1 MRRNKPKKQN
11 HKEKK
16 KSLPIRLNILFLA
29 AFVIFTWIIV
39 ELGIKQIVQGDDY
52 KNQANKQEQSE
63 VSSAVP
69 RGKIYDRN
77 FNAIVTNKALNAITY
92 TRSKSTTQDQ
102 RLKIAK
108 KLSDMIK
115 VDTKKVTERDKKDYW
130 MLTRPKEAKNLITSE
145 ERQKVKDKK
154 LSDDDLYQLQLK
166 RITNKQLNELTDKDM
181 QILAIKRQ
189 MDSGYALTPQYI
201 KNEDVSAKE
210 MAVVSEHLDDLPG
223 VDVTSDWERQY
234 PYKNLLRSV
243 LGSVSSSD
251 EGLPSNLLDHY
262 LSLGYSRN
270 DRVGK
275 SYLEYQYESLLQGQK
290 AKVENITDSKGNVT
304 GTKTVSE
311 GKPGKDLVLTIDID
325 LQKSVEK
332 IIEKKLKA
340 AKAKPSTELL
350 DRAFVVMMD
359 PRNGEVLTMAGK
371 QIKRENG
378 AYKFDDYAL
387 GAMTSSYA
395 MGSAVKGATVLT
407 GLQTGAINLNTVFQ
421 DEPLYIG
428 SQDKNGKKSWKN
440 LGAVNI
446 QRALE
451 QSSNVFMFKTAI
463 ALGKGEYKPHQ
474 ALPIDTA
481 AFDTFRNYFSQ
492 FGLGVK
498 TGIDLPNEM
507 TGYKGTNR
515 LTGFL
520 LDYAIGQYDTY
531 TPLELAQYVSTIA
544 NGGYRLKPQLVKE
557 VRQSDAK
564 KGIGA
569 VVESVQP
576 EVLNKVDMKSSYI
589 EEVQAGFRRVAT
601 KGTAATQLAS
611 ASYKPAAKTGTAQS
625 FYDGPDK
632 SKAGTST
639 YNTTLVAYAPA
650 DNPEVAISV
659 VVPWTYIDYNDRYS
673 ITNEIGREVLDKYFE
688 LKSKQDKEDTQQ
700 KNKNKIE
707 EKAENTTSSD
717 H

>member
-92 TRSKSTTQDQ
+92 TRSKSTSQEQ

-108 KLSDMIK
+108 KLSEMIK

-130 MLTRPKEAKNLITSE
+130 ILTRPKEAKKLITSK
-145 ERQKVKDKK
+145 ERQQAEDKK
-154 LSDDDLYQLQLK
+154 LSDNDLYQLQLK
-166 RITNKQLNELTDKDM
+166 RITDKQMNDLTDKDM

-210 MAVVSEHLDDLPG
+210 MAVVSEHLDELPG
-223 VDVTSDWERQY
+223 VDVTSDWERDY

-251 EGLPSNLLDHY
+251 EGLPSNLLEHY

-290 AKVENITDSKGNVT
+290 AKVENITDSNGNVT

-311 GKPGKDLVLTIDID
+311 GKAGKDLVLTIDID

-332 IIEKKLKA
+332 IIEKNLKS
-340 AKAKPSTELL
+340 AKARASTQLL

-371 QIKRENG
+371 QIKLENG

-387 GAMTSSYA
+387 GNMTSSYA

-428 SQDKNGKKSWKN
+428 QDKNGKKSWKN
-440 LGAVNI
+440 LGSVNI

-463 ALGKGEYKPHQ
+463 AIGKGEYKPHQ

-481 AFDTFRNYFSQ
+481 AFDTFRNHFSQ

-557 VRQSDAK
+557 VREPNAE

-569 VVESVQP
+569 VVQSVQP
-576 EVLNKVDMKSSYI
+576 EVLNKIDMKSEYI
-589 EEVQAGFRRVAT
+589 KEVQAGFRRVMT
-601 KGTAATQLAS
+601 KGTAATQFAS
-611 ASYKPAAKTGTAQS
+611 ASYQPAGKTGTAQS

-632 SKAGTST
+632 SKTGTAA

-650 DNPEVAISV
+650 DNPEIAISV
-659 VVPWTYIDYNDRYS
+659 VVPWAYIDYGAKYT

-700 KNKNKIE
+700 KNKDKIE
-707 EKAENTTSSD
+707 ENATSSND
-717 H
+717 

>member
-1 MRRNKPKKQN
+1 MRRNQPKKQN

-92 TRSKSTTQDQ
+92 TRSKSTSQEQ

-108 KLSDMIK
+108 KLSEMIK

-130 MLTRPKEAKNLITSE
+130 ILTRPNEAKKLITSK
-145 ERQKVKDKK
+145 ERQQAEDKK

-166 RITNKQLNELTDKDM
+166 RITDKQMNDLTDKDM

-210 MAVVSEHLDDLPG
+210 MAVVSEHLDELPG
-223 VDVTSDWERQY
+223 VDVTSDWEREY

-290 AKVENITDSKGNVT
+290 AKVENITDANGNVT

-311 GKPGKDLVLTIDID
+311 GKAGKDLVLTIDID

-332 IIEKKLKA
+332 IIEKNLKS
-340 AKAKPSTELL
+340 AKTRASTQLL

-371 QIKRENG
+371 QIKQENG
-378 AYKFDDYAL
+378 TYKFDDYAL
-387 GAMTSSYA
+387 GNMTSSYA

-428 SQDKNGKKSWKN
+428 QDKNGKKSWKN
-440 LGAVNI
+440 LGSVNI

-463 ALGKGEYKPHQ
+463 AIGKGEYKPHQ

-481 AFDTFRNYFSQ
+481 AFDTFRNHFSQ

-557 VRQSDAK
+557 VREPNAE

-569 VVESVQP
+569 VVQSVQP
-576 EVLNKVDMKSSYI
+576 EVLNKIDMKSEYI
-589 EEVQAGFRRVAT
+589 KEVQAGFRRVMT
-601 KGTAATQLAS
+601 KGTAASQFAS
-611 ASYKPAAKTGTAQS
+611 ASYQPAGKTGTAQS

-632 SKAGTST
+632 SKTGTGT
-639 YNTTLVAYAPA
+639 YNTTLVAYAPV
-650 DNPEVAISV
+650 DNPEIAISV
-659 VVPWTYIDYNDRYS
+659 VVPWAYIDYGAKYT
-673 ITNEIGREVLDKYFE
+673 ITNDIGREVLDKYFE

-700 KNKNKIE
+700 KNKDKIE
-707 EKAENTTSSD
+707 ENATSSN

>member
-92 TRSKSTTQDQ
+92 TRSKSTSQEQ

-108 KLSDMIK
+108 KLSEMIK

-130 MLTRPKEAKNLITSE
+130 ILTRPKEAKKLITSK
-145 ERQKVKDKK
+145 ERQQAEDKK
-154 LSDDDLYQLQLK
+154 LSDNDLYQLQLK
-166 RITNKQLNELTDKDM
+166 RITDKQMNDLTDKDM

-210 MAVVSEHLDDLPG
+210 MAVVSEHLDELPG
-223 VDVTSDWERQY
+223 VDVTSDWERDY

-251 EGLPSNLLDHY
+251 EGLPSNLLEHY

-290 AKVENITDSKGNVT
+290 AKVENITDSNGNVT

-311 GKPGKDLVLTIDID
+311 GKAGKDLVLTIDID

-332 IIEKKLKA
+332 IIEKNLKS
-340 AKAKPSTELL
+340 AKARASTQLL

-371 QIKRENG
+371 QIKLENG

-387 GAMTSSYA
+387 GNMTSSYA

-428 SQDKNGKKSWKN
+428 QDKNGKKSWKN
-440 LGAVNI
+440 LGSVNI

-463 ALGKGEYKPHQ
+463 AIGKGEYKPHQ

-481 AFDTFRNYFSQ
+481 AFDTFRNHFSQ

-557 VRQSDAK
+557 VREPNAE

-569 VVESVQP
+569 VVQSVQP
-576 EVLNKVDMKSSYI
+576 EVLNKIDMKSDYI
-589 EEVQAGFRRVAT
+589 KEVQAGFRRVMT
-601 KGTAATQLAS
+601 KGTAASQFAS
-611 ASYKPAAKTGTAQS
+611 ASYQPAGKTGTAQS

-632 SKAGTST
+632 SKTGTAA

-650 DNPEVAISV
+650 DNPEIAISV
-659 VVPWTYIDYNDRYS
+659 VVPWAYIDYGAKYT

-700 KNKNKIE
+700 KNKDKIE
-707 EKAENTTSSD
+707 ENATSSD
-717 H
+717 N

>member
-92 TRSKSTTQDQ
+92 TRSKSTSQEQ

-108 KLSDMIK
+108 KLSEMIK

-130 MLTRPKEAKNLITSE
+130 ILTRPKEAKKLITSQ
-145 ERQKVKDKK
+145 ERQQAEDKK
-154 LSDDDLYQLQLK
+154 LSDNDLYQLQLK
-166 RITNKQLNELTDKDM
+166 RITDKQMNDLTDKDM

-210 MAVVSEHLDDLPG
+210 MAVVSEHLDELPG
-223 VDVTSDWERQY
+223 VDVTSDWERDY

-251 EGLPSNLLDHY
+251 EGLPSNLLEHY

-290 AKVENITDSKGNVT
+290 AKVENITDSNGNVT

-311 GKPGKDLVLTIDID
+311 GKAGKDLVLTIDID

-332 IIEKKLKA
+332 IIEKNLKS
-340 AKAKPSTELL
+340 AKARASTQLL

-371 QIKRENG
+371 QIKLENG

-387 GAMTSSYA
+387 GNMTSSYA

-428 SQDKNGKKSWKN
+428 QDKNGKKSWKN
-440 LGAVNI
+440 LDSVNI

-463 ALGKGEYKPHQ
+463 AIGKGEYKPHQ

-481 AFDTFRNYFSQ
+481 AFDTFRNHFSQ

-557 VRQSDAK
+557 VREPNAE

-569 VVESVQP
+569 VVQSVQP
-576 EVLNKVDMKSSYI
+576 EVLNKIDMKSEYI
-589 EEVQAGFRRVAT
+589 KEVQAGFRRVMT
-601 KGTAATQLAS
+601 KGTAATQFAS
-611 ASYKPAAKTGTAQS
+611 ASYQPAGKTGTAQS

-632 SKAGTST
+632 SKTGTAA

-650 DNPEVAISV
+650 DNPEIAISV
-659 VVPWTYIDYNDRYS
+659 VVPWAYIDYGAKYT

-700 KNKNKIE
+700 KNKDKIE
-707 EKAENTTSSD
+707 EDATSSNN
-717 H
+717 

>member
-1 MRRNKPKKQN
+1 MRRNKPKTQN

-92 TRSKSTTQDQ
+92 TRSKSTSQEQ

-108 KLSDMIK
+108 KLSEMIK

-130 MLTRPKEAKNLITSE
+130 ILTRPKEAKKLITSK
-145 ERQKVKDKK
+145 ERQQAEDKK
-154 LSDDDLYQLQLK
+154 LSDNDLYQLQLK
-166 RITNKQLNELTDKDM
+166 RITDKQMNDLTDKDM

-210 MAVVSEHLDDLPG
+210 MAVVSEHLDELPG
-223 VDVTSDWERQY
+223 VDVTSDWERDY

-251 EGLPSNLLDHY
+251 EGLPSNLLEHY

-290 AKVENITDSKGNVT
+290 AKVENITDSNGNVT

-311 GKPGKDLVLTIDID
+311 GKAGKDLVLTIDID

-332 IIEKKLKA
+332 IIEKNLKS
-340 AKAKPSTELL
+340 AKARASTQLL

-371 QIKRENG
+371 QIKLENG

-387 GAMTSSYA
+387 GNMTSSYA

-428 SQDKNGKKSWKN
+428 QDKNGKKSWKN
-440 LGAVNI
+440 LGSVNI

-463 ALGKGEYKPHQ
+463 AIGKGEYKPHQ

-481 AFDTFRNYFSQ
+481 AFDTFRNHFSQ

-557 VRQSDAK
+557 VREPNAE

-569 VVESVQP
+569 VVQSVQP
-576 EVLNKVDMKSSYI
+576 EVLNKIDMKSDYI
-589 EEVQAGFRRVAT
+589 KEVQAGFRRVMT
-601 KGTAATQLAS
+601 KGTAATQFAS
-611 ASYKPAAKTGTAQS
+611 ASYQPAGKTGTAQS

-632 SKAGTST
+632 SKTGTAA

-650 DNPEVAISV
+650 DNPEIAISV
-659 VVPWTYIDYNDRYS
+659 VVPWAYIDYGAKYT

-700 KNKNKIE
+700 KNKDKIE
-707 EKAENTTSSD
+707 ENATSSND
-717 H
+717 

>member
-1 MRRNKPKKQN
+1 MRRNQPKKQN

-92 TRSKSTTQDQ
+92 TRSKSTSQEQ

-108 KLSDMIK
+108 KLSEMIK

-130 MLTRPKEAKNLITSE
+130 ILTRPNEAKKLITSK
-145 ERQKVKDKK
+145 ERQQAEDKK

-166 RITNKQLNELTDKDM
+166 RITDKQMNDLTDKDM

-210 MAVVSEHLDDLPG
+210 MAVVSEHLDELPG
-223 VDVTSDWERQY
+223 VDVTSDWEREY

-290 AKVENITDSKGNVT
+290 AKVENITDANGNVT

-311 GKPGKDLVLTIDID
+311 GKAGKDLVLTIDID

-332 IIEKKLKA
+332 IIEKNLKS
-340 AKAKPSTELL
+340 AKTRASTQLL

-371 QIKRENG
+371 QIKQENG
-378 AYKFDDYAL
+378 TYKFDDYAL
-387 GAMTSSYA
+387 GNMTSSYA

-428 SQDKNGKKSWKN
+428 QDKNGKKSWKN
-440 LGAVNI
+440 LGSVNI

-463 ALGKGEYKPHQ
+463 AIGKGEYKPHQ

-481 AFDTFRNYFSQ
+481 AFDTFRNHFSQ

-557 VRQSDAK
+557 VREPNAE

-569 VVESVQP
+569 VVQSVQP
-576 EVLNKVDMKSSYI
+576 EVLNKIDMKSEYI
-589 EEVQAGFRRVAT
+589 KEVQAGFRRVMT
-601 KGTAATQLAS
+601 KGTAASQFAS
-611 ASYKPAAKTGTAQS
+611 ASYQPAGKTGTAQS

-632 SKAGTST
+632 SKTGTGT

-650 DNPEVAISV
+650 DNPEIAISV
-659 VVPWTYIDYNDRYS
+659 VVPWAYIDYGAKYT
-673 ITNEIGREVLDKYFE
+673 ITNDIGREVLDKYFE

-700 KNKNKIE
+700 KNKDKIE
-707 EKAENTTSSD
+707 ENATSSNY
-717 H
+717 

>member
-1 MRRNKPKKQN
+1 MRRNKPKTQN

-92 TRSKSTTQDQ
+92 TRSKSTSQEQ

-108 KLSDMIK
+108 KLSEMIK

-130 MLTRPKEAKNLITSE
+130 ILTRPKEAKKLITSQ
-145 ERQKVKDKK
+145 ERQQAEDKK
-154 LSDDDLYQLQLK
+154 LSDNDLYQLQLK
-166 RITNKQLNELTDKDM
+166 RITDKQMNDLTDKDM

-210 MAVVSEHLDDLPG
+210 MAVVSEHLDELPG
-223 VDVTSDWERQY
+223 VDVTSDWERDY

-251 EGLPSNLLDHY
+251 EGLPSNLLEHY

-290 AKVENITDSKGNVT
+290 AKVENITDSNGNVT

-311 GKPGKDLVLTIDID
+311 GKAGKDLVLTIDID

-332 IIEKKLKA
+332 IIEKNLKS
-340 AKAKPSTELL
+340 AKARASTQLL

-371 QIKRENG
+371 QIKLENG

-387 GAMTSSYA
+387 GNMTSSYA

-428 SQDKNGKKSWKN
+428 QDKNGKKSWKN
-440 LGAVNI
+440 LGSVNI

-463 ALGKGEYKPHQ
+463 AIGKGEYKPHQ

-481 AFDTFRNYFSQ
+481 AFDTFRNHFSQ

-557 VRQSDAK
+557 VREPNAE

-569 VVESVQP
+569 VVQSVQP
-576 EVLNKVDMKSSYI
+576 EVLNKIDMKSDYI
-589 EEVQAGFRRVAT
+589 KEVQAGFRRVMT
-601 KGTAATQLAS
+601 KGTAATQFAS
-611 ASYKPAAKTGTAQS
+611 ASYQPAGKTGTAQS

-632 SKAGTST
+632 SKTGTAA

-650 DNPEVAISV
+650 DNPEIAISV
-659 VVPWTYIDYNDRYS
+659 VVPWAYIDYGAKYT

-700 KNKNKIE
+700 KNKDKIE
-707 EKAENTTSSD
+707 ENATSSND
-717 H
+717 

>member
-92 TRSKSTTQDQ
+92 TRSKSTSQEQ

-108 KLSDMIK
+108 KLSEMIK

-130 MLTRPKEAKNLITSE
+130 ILTRPKEAKKLITSK
-145 ERQKVKDKK
+145 ERQQAEDKK
-154 LSDDDLYQLQLK
+154 LSDNDLYQLQLK
-166 RITNKQLNELTDKDM
+166 RITDKQMNDLTDKDM

-210 MAVVSEHLDDLPG
+210 MAVVSEHLDELPG
-223 VDVTSDWERQY
+223 VDVTSDWERDY

-251 EGLPSNLLDHY
+251 EGLPSNLLEHY

-290 AKVENITDSKGNVT
+290 AKVENITDSNGNVT

-311 GKPGKDLVLTIDID
+311 GKAGKDLVLTIDID

-332 IIEKKLKA
+332 IIEKNLKS
-340 AKAKPSTELL
+340 AKARASTQLL

-371 QIKRENG
+371 QIKLENG

-387 GAMTSSYA
+387 GNMTSSYA

-428 SQDKNGKKSWKN
+428 QDKNGKKSWKN
-440 LGAVNI
+440 LGSVNI

-463 ALGKGEYKPHQ
+463 AIGKGEYKPHQ

-481 AFDTFRNYFSQ
+481 AFDTFRNHFSQ

-557 VRQSDAK
+557 VREPNAE

-569 VVESVQP
+569 VVQSVQP
-576 EVLNKVDMKSSYI
+576 EVLNKIDMKSDYI
-589 EEVQAGFRRVAT
+589 KEVQAGFRRVMT
-601 KGTAATQLAS
+601 KGTAATQFAS
-611 ASYKPAAKTGTAQS
+611 ASYQPAGKTGTAQS

-632 SKAGTST
+632 SKTGTAA

-650 DNPEVAISV
+650 DNPEIAISV
-659 VVPWTYIDYNDRYS
+659 VVPWAYIDYGAKYT

-700 KNKNKIE
+700 KNKDKIE
-707 EKAENTTSSD
+707 EDATSSNN
-717 H
+717 

>member
-1 MRRNKPKKQN
+1 MRRNKQKKQN

-52 KNQANKQEQSE
+52 KNQANQQEQSE

-92 TRSKSTTQDQ
+92 TRSKSTTQEQ

-108 KLSDMIK
+108 KLADMIK

-130 MLTRPKEAKNLITSE
+130 ILTRPKEAKKLITSK
-145 ERQKVKDKK
+145 ERQQVENKK

-166 RITNKQLNELTDKDM
+166 RITDKQLNELTDKDM

-210 MAVVSEHLDDLPG
+210 MAVVSEHLDELPG
-223 VDVTSDWERQY
+223 VDVTSDWEREY

-290 AKVENITDSKGNVT
+290 AKVENLTDSNGNVT

-311 GKPGKDLVLTIDID
+311 GKAGKDLVLTIDID

-332 IIEKKLKA
+332 IIEKNLKS
-340 AKAKPSTELL
+340 AKARPSTELL

-371 QIKRENG
+371 QIKTENG
-378 AYKFDDYAL
+378 KYKIDDYAL
-387 GAMTSSYA
+387 GNMTSSYA

-428 SQDKNGKKSWKN
+428 QDKNGKKSWTT
-440 LGAVNI
+440 LGPVNI

-474 ALPIDTA
+474 ALPIDTT

-507 TGYKGTNR
+507 TGYKGTSR

-557 VRQSDAK
+557 VREPDAE

-569 VVESVQP
+569 VVQSVQP
-576 EVLNKVDMKSSYI
+576 EVLNKVDMKGEYI
-589 EEVQAGFRRVAT
+589 KEVQAGFRRVAT
-601 KGTAATQLAS
+601 KGTAASQFAS

-625 FYDGPDK
+625 FYDGPNK
-632 SKAGTST
+632 SKTGEGT

-659 VVPWTYIDYNDRYS
+659 VVPWAYVDYSAKYT

-700 KNKNKIE
+700 KNKDKIE
-707 EKAENTTSSD
+707 EKAENTSSSAN
-717 H
+717 